1 MNIKTAFLINNLAY
15 CHFKI
20 GKYSSALS
28 GYYKTFSLFKNAKA
42 DKHPNFFAAIDFFD
56 EELTSFLD
64 KMKKENIPQLKMAI
78 RLIEKIFNDR

>member
-1 MNIKTAFLINNLAY
+1 MKTTVNALQKDFLLITKKAIIEE
-15 CHFKI
+15 H
-20 GKYSSALS
+20 
-28 GYYKTFSLFKNAKA
+28 KTFSLFKNAKA